1 MYYYFQDYQ
10 FDSNSLLL
18 SQQGQLLV
26 RDDEDRQRLLEVLRD
41 AAREHGLA
49 IHAYVL
55 LDTRLY
61 LLATPRK
68 PDALSLSM
76 QALGRRYVA
85 SFNRRHHR
93 QGGLWAGRY
102 RSTIVD
108 PARYLFQC
116 MMFIELHPELDGT
129 CLHARDYAWS
139 SAFHHLGRRS
149 DPLITDHVLFWS
161 LGNTPFERQAA
172 RGEQRR
178 PESGNGLNGIRL
190 ILHGTPRPPCWR
202 TSCSRACAC
211 SGWSFT
217 PSSMQYSKVMK
228 SRGAAG
234 R

>member
-1 MYYYFQDYQ
+1 MARLRRIELTDWPCMATLQA
-10 FDSNSLLL
+10 
-18 SQQGQLLV
+18 QQGQLLV

-61 LLATPRK
+61 LLATPRQ

-172 RGEQRR
+172 WQRR
-178 PESGNGLNGIRL
+178 LDDGLSMAQFQKLADATHKGWALAESSTLDQLQDQVDRPL
-190 ILHGTPRPPCWR
+190 QPRP
-202 TSCSRACAC
+202 
-211 SGWSFT
+211 
-217 PSSMQYSKVMK
+217 
-228 SRGAAG
+228 RG
-234 R
+234 RPRKRH